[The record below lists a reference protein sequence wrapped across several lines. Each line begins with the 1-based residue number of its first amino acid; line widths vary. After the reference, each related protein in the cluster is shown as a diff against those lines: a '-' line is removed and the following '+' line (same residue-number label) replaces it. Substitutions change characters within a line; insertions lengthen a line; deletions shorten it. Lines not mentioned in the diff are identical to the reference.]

1 MILTLTHPDYLIDK
15 KHLKFY
21 EELLDYLKQLE
32 NTWNCL
38 PKNLSHWWKNKFDH
52 SNKNDGDE

>member
-15 KHLKFY
+15 KHLKLY
-21 EELLDYLKQLE
+21 EELLDYLKKLE

-38 PKNLSHWWKNKFDH
+38 PKAMSHWWKNKFNN
-52 SNKNDGDE
+52 S